1 MTTLSRLRVSSREP
15 HLQDLMY
22 KFVLVDEASQATE
35 PQTIAALCLAGEDA
49 RVACIG
55 DQMQLHPTVV
65 APSVALAGLQT
76 SLFERLTETQYDAV
90 RHAAMRDL
98 AGERGV
104 ALSRTM
110 RTTRSLS
117 PPRQRW
123 WSAARRQSFG
133 A

>member
-1 MTTLSRLRVSSREP
+1 MSAHQH
-15 HLQDLMY
+15 HLQGLTY

-35 PQTIAALCLAGEDA
+35 PQTIVAICLADEDA

-55 DQMQLHPTVV
+55 DQMQLPPTVRD
-65 APSVALAGLQT
+65 PSVAFAGLQT

-104 ALSRTM
+104 ALSRAL
-110 RTTRSLS
+110 RT
-117 PPRQRW
+117 PR
-123 WSAARRQSFG
+123 
-133 A
+133 